1 MALDDRD
8 RSFEKALA
16 IRLRASTPGA
26 ACPDAETLAAYHERS
41 LTFDE
46 LTSWKTHIA
55 TCANCQQILAHL
67 ETLEE
72 IPHGPRAEEEA
83 SGKASELIEAAAV
96 TAVAPKKASVVSVA
110 QLPRRPRVAHWRWI
124 VPVGAIAASLLV
136 WVAVHENQPPAVLPA
151 TKIEIAQSRPPA
163 DETKLAAPAPAKPA
177 DVDKLSPL
185 SKAAPSTGERASASS
200 ALQNRRGM
208 PAPKS
213 AASTLLADRSEP
225 VTVDSQSAQ
234 LFANTQDSKDAK
246 IAGLTAGVAPGTGTA
261 VGGAVSR
268 QEEKKFD
275 EPARED
281 QAMNYVAAPP
291 PAAPKPQAAGQTGP
305 LFEKDAKQ
313 LPADQSASATPPSD
327 ELKQP
332 SPGDNAIPMVSR
344 SAAETVEATSAPAAA
359 PALRVAKSRA
369 PRTVAAP
376 GGKVIWHLGLNG
388 FIEQSLDGGQTWTP
402 QTSGTAENL
411 FLGSAPSEQ
420 VCWVISTSGTIL
432 RTTDGGVSWLPVVS
446 PMSQNL
452 GFIRASDA
460 LHATVWDMSRRH
472 IFQTSDGGTTWT
484 PASAH

>member
-26 ACPDAETLAAYHERS
+26 ACPDAEALAAYHERS
-41 LTFDE
+41 LTSDE
-46 LTSWKTHIA
+46 LTSWKTHIT
-55 TCANCQQILAHL
+55 TCANCRQILAHL

-72 IPHGPRAEEEA
+72 IAQGGRAEEEA
-83 SGKASELIEAAAV
+83 SGKASELIEAGAV
-96 TAVAPKKASVVSVA
+96 TAVAPKKTSVVSVA
-110 QLPRRPRVAHWRWI
+110 QLPRRPSIAHWRWI

-136 WVAVHENQPPAVLPA
+136 WVAVHENQPAATLPA
-151 TKIEIAQSRPPA
+151 AKIEIAQSRPPA
-163 DETKLAAPAPAKPA
+163 EESTPT
-177 DVDKLSPL
+177 L
-185 SKAAPSTGERASASS
+185 SKAVPMPGDRTSVAS

-208 PAPKS
+208 PASKS
-213 AASTLLADRSEP
+213 AASIPLNGRSEA
-225 VTVDSQSAQ
+225 VTVESQSAQ
-234 LFANTQDSKDAK
+234 LSAKTQDSTDAR
-246 IAGLTAGVAPGTGTA
+246 IAGLTGGVAPGTGAA

-268 QEEKKFD
+268 QKEKKFD

-281 QAMNYVAAPP
+281 QAMNYVAAPAPVAPKP
-291 PAAPKPQAAGQTGP
+291 PAAGP

-313 LPADQSASATPPSD
+313 LPADKPGSGTPPTD

-332 SPGDNAIPMVSR
+332 PQGDNALPMVPR
-344 SAAETVEATSAPAAA
+344 STTETVEATSAPAAA

-376 GGKVIWHLGLNG
+376 GGKVIWRLGLSG
-388 FIEQSLDGGQTWTP
+388 FIERSLDGGQTWTP
-402 QTSGTAENL
+402 QTSGIPENL

-420 VCWVISTSGTIL
+420 VCWVISTNGTIL
-432 RTTDGGVSWLPVVS
+432 RTTDGGTSWLPVVS
-446 PMSQNL
+446 PIQQNL

-472 IFQTSDGGTTWT
+472 IFQTSDGGATWT

>member
-41 LTFDE
+41 LSSDE

-55 TCANCQQILAHL
+55 TCANCRQILAHL

-72 IPHGPRAEEEA
+72 IAQGARAEEEA
-83 SGKASELIEAAAV
+83 SDKASELIEAGAV
-96 TAVAPKKASVVSVA
+96 TAVAPKKTSVVSVA
-110 QLPRRPRVAHWRWI
+110 QLPRRPRIAHWRWI

-136 WVAVHENQPPAVLPA
+136 WVAVHENPPAAILPA
-151 TKIEIAQSRPPA
+151 AKIEITQNRPPA
-163 DETKLAAPAPAKPA
+163 EESNPAAPALAKPA
-177 DVDKLSPL
+177 EVDKMPAL
-185 SKAAPSTGERASASS
+185 SKSVPTPGKRGSESS
-200 ALQNRRGM
+200 ALQNRRDL
-208 PAPKS
+208 AASKS
-213 AASTLLADRSEP
+213 AATAPLNGRSET

-234 LFANTQDSKDAK
+234 LSANAQVSPDTK
-246 IAGLTAGVAPGTGTA
+246 IAGLTGGGAPGTGTA

-268 QEEKKFD
+268 QNEKKFD
-275 EPARED
+275 EPAREG
-281 QAMNYVAAPP
+281 QAMNYVAAPA
-291 PAAPKPQAAGQTGP
+291 PAAPKLQAAGQAGP

-313 LPADQSASATPPSD
+313 LPADKSASGTPPAD

-332 SPGDNAIPMVSR
+332 SQGDNGLPMVSR
-344 SAAETVEATSAPAAA
+344 SAAETVEVTSAPAAA

-376 GGKVIWHLGLNG
+376 GGKVIWRLGLNG

-402 QTSGTAENL
+402 QTSGTTENL

-420 VCWVISTSGTIL
+420 VCWVISTSGAIL
-432 RTTDGGVSWLPVVS
+432 RTTDGGASWLAVVS
-446 PMSQNL
+446 PIPQNL

-472 IFQTSDGGTTWT
+472 IFQTSDGGTTWA